1 MQLRV
6 GCGHNSKFFEAFWSR
21 KVLLNVFL
29 KITYKMPVNIFQPGS
44 RFKNGISIVI

>member
-29 KITYKMPVNIFQPGS
+29 KITYKMPQ
-44 RFKNGISIVI
+44 